1 MSGKKKKIISV
12 VIISLILIVMV
23 MIILITKGN
32 KKDKTINIGKSI
44 DVDDQSSWR
53 ADSHVVAVA

>member
-1 MSGKKKKIISV
+1 MVLCLGKEKIISV

-32 KKDKTINIGKSI
+32 KKIK
-44 DVDDQSSWR
+44 
-53 ADSHVVAVA
+53 